1 MKKLILILPIAVV
14 LFVIGACSDLLN
26 ETPYTKITTDYI
38 SSTPAGMASAVLAMY
53 EKDREIFRTNV
64 DAETTVWTDLIAG
77 DDITY
82 MRTASDITHYTL
94 LATTGNVAS
103 FWKQKYALISNAN
116 LVIAAASKVDMTSP
130 VAIQALAEAKI
141 FRAHAYFWLIRKFDR
156 VYLTTRVT
164 TPQNIND
171 TIKYAPAVPDS
182 VFKLINSDLDY
193 AIAHLSWTTTQPG
206 RFTQGAARHIK
217 AKVAAW
223 LASYAYN
230 GTYIGG
236 QQQNWMEVAKQVNAI
251 DKSGQYVLLANPADA
266 FGGGILTTTGDLNNK
281 ENILVSQWS
290 LGLGG
295 EFVNPNTGALSGH
308 RMPLIFAPKYNAESG
323 MQIDYASGAYPW
335 GRVFPNSYLFSL
347 YDQTKDTRYKTLYK
361 TVWMYNN
368 PVSLPKNAIKGAK
381 LLGDTLTAT
390 SLAQYLNVH
399 PMCTKFCDS
408 YTRTTP
414 SLTESYKDIIIYR
427 VAETY
432 LMGAEAYL
440 HIGNADSTAY
450 YYNKTWVRAGNTAI
464 PSGSVTMNM
473 IIDEHARE
481 LAFEGDRWFF
491 LKRNGLLYDRVKKYA
506 GEYLK
511 KDVVYDKWTKNNV
524 ATWYPLPNVIL
535 NNDTVI
541 RNNVRQFHV
550 NWPIPQAQID
560 IMGAANFPQNTGY

>member
-1 MKKLILILPIAVV
+1 MKKLILLLSIASM
-14 LFVIGACSDLLN
+14 LFGINACSDLLN

-53 EKDREIFRTNV
+53 EKDREMFRTNV

-82 MRTASDITHYTL
+82 MRTASDITHYTIL
-94 LATTGNVAS
+94 PTTGNVAS
-103 FWKQKYALISNAN
+103 FWKQKYAQISYAN
-116 LVIAAASKVDMTSP
+116 LVIAAAAKVDMTSP

-156 VYLTTRVT
+156 IYLTTRVT

-182 VFKLINSDLDY
+182 IFKLINTDLDY
-193 AIAHLSWTTTQPG
+193 AISHLSWSTTQPG

-223 LASYAYN
+223 
-230 GTYIGG
+230 
-236 QQQNWMEVAKQVNAI
+236 QQNWQEVANQVNAI
-251 DKSGQYVLLANPADA
+251 DKSGKYSLLANPADA
-266 FGGGILTTTGDLNNK
+266 FGGGIITTTGDLNNT
-281 ENILVSQWS
+281 ETILVSQWS
-290 LGLGG
+290 AGLGG
-295 EFVNPNTGALSGH
+295 EFVNPTTGALSGH
-308 RMPLIFAPKYNAESG
+308 RMPLIFAPKYNAERG

-335 GRVFPNSYLFSL
+335 GRVFPNNYLLGL
-347 YDQTKDTRYKTLYK
+347 YDQTKDNRFKTLYK
-361 TVWMYNN
+361 LTWTYNLASTL
-368 PVSLPKNAIKGAK
+368 PVGKK
-381 LLGDTLTAT
+381 LGDTLVAT
-390 SLAQYLNVH
+390 NLAQYLNVH

-432 LMGAEAYL
+432 LMGAEAYS
-440 HIGNADSTAY
+440 HIGKADSAAY
-450 YYNKTWVRAGNTAI
+450 YYNKTWVRAGNVAI
-464 PSGSVTMNM
+464 PVGSVTMNM

-491 LKRNGLLYDRVKKYA
+491 LKRNGLLYERVKKYA

-511 KDVVYDKWTKNNV
+511 KGTLV
-524 ATWYPLPNVIL
+524 L
-535 NNDTVI
+535 NNDTI
-541 RNNVRQFHV
+541 LRNNIQPFHV
-550 NWPIPQAQID
+550 RWPIPQAQID
-560 IMGAANFPQNTGY
+560 IMGAVNFPQNTGY

>member
-1 MKKLILILPIAVV
+1 MKKLILLLSVATIL
-14 LFVIGACSDLLN
+14 LVINACSDLLN
-26 ETPYTKITTDYI
+26 EKAYTKITTDYI

-53 EKDREIFRTNV
+53 EKDREIFRTNS

-77 DDITY
+77 DDISY

-94 LATTGNVAS
+94 LPTTGNVAS
-103 FWKQKYALISNAN
+103 FWKQKYAQISYAN
-116 LVIAAASKVDMTSP
+116 LVIAASEKVDMTNP
-130 VAIQALAEAKI
+130 VAIQALSEAKI

-156 VYLTTRVT
+156 IYLTTRVT

-171 TIKYAPAVPDS
+171 SITYSPAVPDS
-182 VFKLINSDLDY
+182 IFKLINNDLNY

-223 LASYAYN
+223 LASYKYN
-230 GTYIGG
+230 GNYIGDP
-236 QQQNWMEVAKQVNAI
+236 QQNWLEVSKQVNAI
-251 DKSGQYVLLANPADA
+251 DKSGPYKLLANPADA
-266 FGGGILTTTGDLNNK
+266 FGGGILTTTGDLNNT
-281 ENILVSQWS
+281 EAILVSQWS
-290 LGLGG
+290 AGLGG
-295 EFVNPNTGALSGH
+295 EFVNPSTGALSGH
-308 RMPLIFAPKYNAESG
+308 RMPLIFAPKYNAERG

-335 GRVFPNSYLFSL
+335 GRVFPNNYLLGLF
-347 YDQTKDTRYKTLYK
+347 DQTKDTRYKTLYK
-361 TVWMYNN
+361 SYWTFNTLSGI
-368 PVSLPKNAIKGAK
+368 PSGKK
-381 LLGDTLTAT
+381 LGDTLFAT

-427 VAETY
+427 VSETY

-440 HIGNADSTAY
+440 HIGKADSTAY
-450 YYNKTWVRAGNTAI
+450 YYNKTWVRAGNVAI
-464 PSGSVTMNM
+464 PVGSVTMNM

-511 KDVVYDKWTKNNV
+511 KGTIV
-524 ATWYPLPNVIL
+524 L
-535 NNDTVI
+535 NNDTTL
-541 RNNVRQFHV
+541 RNNIKQFHV
-550 NWPIPQAQID
+550 SWPIPQAQVD
-560 IMGAANFPQNTGY
+560 IMGAINFPQNIGY